1 MHDTPLSRER
11 PTRYQSLKG
20 SAIGPRTRG
29 LREIRRCLV
38 SPSKGRAVPQ
48 CRPPSMKR
56 ILVLTTATACFVLSA
71 MPGTAK
77 LKPPQ
82 DSAKFWLPL
91 CRNFDPTC
99 VGYLQAMLDSVS
111 LDKAN
116 GRAPYW
122 CSSQNITLAQIR
134 RIIID
139 KLASN
144 GSSPSSSW
152 RPRRSRKNSRAPRHL
167 ATVEKTAHPNQALRG
182 LHTN

>member
-1 MHDTPLSRER
+1 
-11 PTRYQSLKG
+11 
-20 SAIGPRTRG
+20 
-29 LREIRRCLV
+29 
-38 SPSKGRAVPQ
+38 
-48 CRPPSMKR
+48 MKR
-56 ILVLTTATACFVLSA
+56 ISALATATACFALSA

-77 LKPPQ
+77 VKPPQ

-139 KLASN
+139 KLDTQREQWKQ
-144 GSSPSSSW
+144 PFIV
-152 RPRRSRKNSRAPRHL
+152 L
-167 ATVEKTAHPNQALRG
+167 ATKALQEKFPCPAPSGDSRENRPSEPSLEGTPHKLNSPK
-182 LHTN
+182 

>member
-1 MHDTPLSRER
+1 
-11 PTRYQSLKG
+11 
-20 SAIGPRTRG
+20 
-29 LREIRRCLV
+29 
-38 SPSKGRAVPQ
+38 
-48 CRPPSMKR
+48 MKR
-56 ILVLTTATACFVLSA
+56 ISVLATAAACFALSA

-77 LKPPQ
+77 VKPPQ

-122 CSSQNITLAQIR
+122 CSQNITLVQIR

-139 KLASN
+139 KLDTQREQWKQPFIVLATKSLQEKFPCPA
-144 GSSPSSSW
+144 PSGEQ
-152 RPRRSRKNSRAPRHL
+152 SRKPPIRSKP
-167 ATVEKTAHPNQALRG
+167 
-182 LHTN
+182 